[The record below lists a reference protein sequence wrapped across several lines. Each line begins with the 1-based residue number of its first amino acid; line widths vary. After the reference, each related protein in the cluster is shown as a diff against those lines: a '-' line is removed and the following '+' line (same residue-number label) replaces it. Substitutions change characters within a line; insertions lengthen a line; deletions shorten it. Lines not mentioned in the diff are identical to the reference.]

1 MCAGNPVHKMVLTKI
16 LIHEDRKPDPFLM
29 LGIYLWIPSQV
40 IENQS
45 SKECRVDKSSVEFI
59 LVRIINQC
67 HEALLLSNIPILLF
81 IIFGLRLVVL
91 VIPIIQKR
99 TSLEPLYVNS
109 DKNHFV

>member
-40 IENQS
+40 MENQS
-45 SKECRVDKSSVEFI
+45 SKESSVEFI

>member
-16 LIHEDRKPDPFLM
+16 LIHEDRKPDLFLM

-40 IENQS
+40 MENQS
-45 SKECRVDKSSVEFI
+45 SKESSVEFI

-109 DKNHFV
+109 DKKHFV